1 MTTIRVFH
9 DPDRGAIFVSMVN
22 AAFPSR
28 TLVARRAD
36 DLITLRIHNAD
47 QMLVAAPWS
56 DYRRQD
62 GSGFENAEEA
72 FAYVSDECNRAPAR
86 MPTVSALAGE
96 AIAAGMPL
104 ALSRANGTLRPA
116 RADTY
121 TLAFVAGLAT
131 ETVESAFPARAVR
144 TYVTLPDWSAVARTP
159 SLAVG
164 QTYFLAPEGG
174 ITLLPPILPGLCSV
188 RVGNAIAAQ
197 TLAFVQADP
206 ILL

>member
-1 MTTIRVFH
+1 MSQIRVFH
-9 DPDRGAIFVSMVN
+9 DADRGAIFVSMVN

-28 TLVARRAD
+28 TLVASRVG
-36 DLITLRIHNAD
+36 DLITLQIFNAD
-47 QMLVAAPWS
+47 QTLVAALWT
-56 DYRRQD
+56 DYARRD
-62 GSGFENAEEA
+62 GSGFEGPDEA

-86 MPTVSALAGE
+86 MPTVTAAAGE
-96 AIAAGMPL
+96 DIAAGMPV
-104 ALSRANGTLRPA
+104 ALSRADSTLRIA

-121 TLAFVAGLAT
+121 PLAFVVGLAAVDVGT
-131 ETVESAFPARAVR
+131 GFAGRGVR
-144 TYVTLPDWSAVARTP
+144 TYVTLPDWTEVAGTP

-174 ITLLPPILPGLCSV
+174 IAVMPPILPGQCSV

-197 TLAFVQADP
+197 TLAFIQADP